1 MSKLESLKPLNRYL
15 TIIPHVKENETNSGV
30 LLPDDFKPEEER
42 FIEAT
47 ILDIAADCSEHIR
60 KIKYGSMKGEEKRI
74 IIDRTMI
81 ENISLKNKT
90 HHVILENYVVG
101 IFKATYE
108 D

>member
-1 MSKLESLKPLNRYL
+1 MSKLETLRPLNRYL

-30 LLPDDFKPEEER
+30 LLPDDFKPDEER

-47 ILDIAADCSEHIR
+47 ILDIAPDCSEHIR
-60 KIKYGSMKGEEKRI
+60 KIKYGSFEGETKRI
-74 IIDRTMI
+74 IVDRSMI
-81 ENISLKNKT
+81 ENISLKEKT

-108 D
+108 N